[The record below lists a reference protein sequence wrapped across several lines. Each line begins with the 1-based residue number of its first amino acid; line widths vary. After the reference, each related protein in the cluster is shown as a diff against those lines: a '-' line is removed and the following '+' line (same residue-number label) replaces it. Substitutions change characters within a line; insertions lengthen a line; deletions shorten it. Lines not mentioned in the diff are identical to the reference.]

1 MGFLL
6 LNALVSQKE
15 PRLALSGHSG
25 RLSSLLVLTQC
36 PVMKKTPSNI
46 PFCYNFH
53 LLGGAISFCFSPHSS
68 VQPGPRTVC
77 LFRRP
82 GPTPLHSFFSLC
94 MICMSACTAYLLV
107 CLSHTTYQHKG
118 SSTEGHQYFHCI
130 QTILSLLLLFL
141 FLLGRSLVV
150 VLLPVHV
157 GFGII
162 KPWKSSV
169 EYFTKKRKKRYLALV
184 TQTIDFIVFM
194 QKNKLFQGTL
204 CKLRQQNGQTFFI
217 YQAGCDF
224 GGLLG
229 RHFLFFVTSGLI
241 KGLHSGAWSL
251 LRLSI
256 PLNKPV
262 IAMTTVVQN
271 KQFQVY
277 ICIKCIFF
285 FYQLCF

>member
-82 GPTPLHSFFSLC
+82 GPTPLHSFFFSLHDLYVRMHC
-94 MICMSACTAYLLV
+94 LPA
-107 CLSHTTYQHKG
+107 CLSVPYHISAQGIEHWRTLV
-118 SSTEGHQYFHCI
+118 
-130 QTILSLLLLFL
+130 LSLYPNYLISFTA
-141 FLLGRSLVV
+141 FFVSAGEE
-150 VLLPVHV
+150 
-157 GFGII
+157 FGCCA
-162 KPWKSSV
+162 
-169 EYFTKKRKKRYLALV
+169 FTCTCRIWSHQTLEDFCWIFYKKKEKKRYLALV

-194 QKNKLFQGTL
+194 
-204 CKLRQQNGQTFFI
+204 
-217 YQAGCDF
+217 
-224 GGLLG
+224 
-229 RHFLFFVTSGLI
+229 
-241 KGLHSGAWSL
+241 
-251 LRLSI
+251 
-256 PLNKPV
+256 
-262 IAMTTVVQN
+262 
-271 KQFQVY
+271 
-277 ICIKCIFF
+277 
-285 FYQLCF
+285 